1 MKKQDAIKIQSL
13 LQKEITS
20 SVVINGKKYLILTED
35 LYIKEQLITTRVYL
49 GGKIVSTRHIDCR
62 NILNTPDYEKKMR
75 ELIRSQHEM
84 IIEMFRKE
92 STKKPSTPSS
102 YLDEVKTLLQR
113 KNNKSALTMLTHAL
127 KNFPD
132 DPFLLSYYGC
142 LEAII
147 NKNYAYGV
155 DTCSRAIEILNE
167 RIPFGKDIFLPTFYL
182 NLGRAYLASGN
193 KTDAVKAFQTGLSYD
208 AENRDLL
215 WETKKIGMRKSPV
228 IPYLQRSNPIN
239 KYVGM
244 ILHALKKASP

>member
-1 MKKQDAIKIQSL
+1 MKKQDAIKIESL

-35 LYIKEQLITTRVYL
+35 LYNKGQLITTRVYL
-49 GGKIVSTRHIDCR
+49 GGKIVSTRHLDFRDIM
-62 NILNTPDYEKKMR
+62 NTPDYEKKSR
-75 ELIRSQHEM
+75 ELILSQHEM
-84 IIEMFRKE
+84 LIEMLRQE
-92 STKKPSTPSS
+92 SAKKPNTPSS
-102 YLDEVKTLLQR
+102 YLDEVKILLQR
-113 KNNKSALTMLTHAL
+113 KNNKGALTLLTHAL
-127 KNFPD
+127 KKFPD

-167 RIPFGKDIFLPTFYL
+167 KIPFGKDIFCPTFYL

-193 KTDAVKAFQTGLSYD
+193 KTDAVKAFQTGLSYE

-215 WETKKIGMRKSPV
+215 WEIKKIGMRRAPLMPS
-228 IPYLQRSNPIN
+228 LSRSNPIN

-244 ILHALKKASP
+244 MLHKLKKSSS